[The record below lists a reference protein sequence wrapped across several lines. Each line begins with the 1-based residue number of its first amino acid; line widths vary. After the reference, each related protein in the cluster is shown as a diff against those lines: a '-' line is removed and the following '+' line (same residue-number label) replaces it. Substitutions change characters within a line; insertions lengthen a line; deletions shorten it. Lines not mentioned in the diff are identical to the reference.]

1 MKKDSKGGA
10 GIKEGLSSH
19 EKFNAK
25 DGGAK
30 ADKAG
35 RVTKRPM
42 MSGGRTGKIKGR
54 E

>member
-10 GIKEGLSSH
+10 GIKEGLSSL
-19 EKFNAK
+19 EKFNSK

-30 ADKAG
+30 PNSIG
-35 RVTKRPM
+35 RVSKRPL
-42 MSGGRTGKIKGR
+42 MSGGRVGKIKGR